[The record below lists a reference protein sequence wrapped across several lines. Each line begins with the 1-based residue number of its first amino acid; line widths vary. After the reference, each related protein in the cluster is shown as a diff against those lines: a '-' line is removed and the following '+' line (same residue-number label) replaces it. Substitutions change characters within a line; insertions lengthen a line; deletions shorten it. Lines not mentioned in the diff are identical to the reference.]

1 MSDWSS
7 GYNVDVGYTYGFYKE
22 LSPHW
27 LNCVATLRGVAAPYG
42 DKLRYLELG
51 CGYGLGLILLAAIHP
66 EHEFLGID
74 FNPVHIVHG
83 RKLAAEA
90 GLTNIRFE
98 EADFV
103 ELAQDWPREWG
114 QFDYVVGHGIYSWL
128 DFPVREAVVKTIKHA
143 TNLGAIVYLSY
154 NTMPGC
160 VSMQPVQHLLRLWQ
174 TTEHMGSVTA
184 ITEGVKRLKAFTG
197 AQSTM
202 SVALPT
208 IKSRVESMD
217 GKDIDYLV
225 HEYLHDNWHPIWFDQ
240 MADQLRTAKLSYV
253 GTASVGDLFVESV
266 LPQAQKDILAQYE
279 DPITRQVMIDV
290 LVNRT
295 FRRDVFAR
303 GATQMWS
310 AVKQKALLDMAFV
323 LLNRPENDAFKFKLS
338 VGKVTVKGE
347 TYKLLLDAL
356 ANGQRTVRELVEAT
370 GKSLNET
377 VQAMTMLMHGGH
389 VALHKPIAN
398 RKAAKAL
405 NRVIID
411 HAAQGAPYKYLIAP
425 ETGAVFGATDVN
437 LIMAHELLS
446 DTSVKDPSKLAE
458 KLVTRLLGLG
468 KALVKDGQPLNTRDT
483 MLPHATTSA
492 EAFLGKTLI
501 AWKKLDAV

>member
-27 LNCVATLRGVAAPYG
+27 LNYVATLRGVAAPYG

-51 CGYGLGLILLAAIHP
+51 CGYGSGLILLAAIHP
-66 EHEFLGID
+66 EQEFLGID
-74 FNPVHIVHG
+74 FNPVHIAHG
-83 RKLAAEA
+83 RKLAADA

-103 ELAQDWPREWG
+103 ELAQDWPAEWG
-114 QFDYVVGHGIYSWL
+114 QFDYVVGHGIYTWL
-128 DFPVREAVVKTIKHA
+128 DFHVRDAMVKTIKHA
-143 TNLGAIVYLSY
+143 TNPGAIVYLSY

-174 TTEHMGSVTA
+174 TTEHMGSGTA
-184 ITEGVKRLKAFTG
+184 ITEGVKRLKAFTDT
-197 AQSTM
+197 QSIM

-208 IKSRVESMD
+208 IKSHVENMD
-217 GKDIDYLV
+217 GKDASYLV
-225 HEYLHDNWHPIWFDQ
+225 HEYLHDNWQPIWFNQ
-240 MADQLRTAKLSYV
+240 MAEELSAAKLSYV
-253 GTASVGDLFVESV
+253 GTASVGDLFVESIV
-266 LPQAQKDILAQYE
+266 PQVQKDILAQYE
-279 DPITRQVMIDV
+279 DPIMRQVMIDV
-290 LVNRT
+290 LVNQT
-295 FRRDVFAR
+295 FRKDVFAR
-303 GATQMWS
+303 GATQMWG

-338 VGKVTVKGE
+338 VGEVTGKVE
-347 TYKLLLDAL
+347 TYKLLVDAL
-356 ANGQRTVRELVEAT
+356 ANGQKTVRELVEAT

-398 RKAAKAL
+398 RKAAKTL

-411 HAAQGAPYKYLIAP
+411 QAAQGAPYKYLIAP

-437 LIMAHELLS
+437 LVMAHEILS
-446 DTSVKDPSKLAE
+446 DTSVKDPSKLAD

-468 KALVKDGQPLNTRDT
+468 KALAKDGQPLQTRDS
-483 MLPHATTSA
+483 MLPQANALA
-492 EAFLGKTLI
+492 ETFLGKTLNT
-501 AWKKLDAV
+501 WKKLGAL